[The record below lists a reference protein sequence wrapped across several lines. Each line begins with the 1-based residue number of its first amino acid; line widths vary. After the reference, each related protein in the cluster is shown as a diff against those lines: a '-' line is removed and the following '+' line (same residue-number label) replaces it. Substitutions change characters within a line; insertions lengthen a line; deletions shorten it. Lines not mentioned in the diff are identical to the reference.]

1 MSVIERLASQQ
12 GRRDE
17 QPNID
22 LAIQLAAEHDTQG
35 LAQIVDALWSKDSKM
50 RNDCIKVL
58 YEVGYRQPGLVS
70 PYVEDFVELLK
81 EKNNRLVWGGMIALS
96 TVADLEPDAVYAHLP
111 LIQRTFEAGS
121 VITRDAGVRVLAKVA
136 AHSDAYNQEIF
147 PYLLEHLRTC
157 RPKDV
162 PQHAESTLVAVG
174 AKNETEFR
182 EVLAN
187 RKSHLNATQLKRIEK
202 LEKQIA

>member
-12 GRRDE
+12 GRHDE

-96 TVADLEPDAVYAHLP
+96 TVADLEPDTVYAHLP
-111 LIQRTFEAGS
+111 LIQRTFEDGS

>member
-1 MSVIERLASQQ
+1 MSVIEHLASVQ

-22 LAIQLAAEHDTQG
+22 LAIQLAAEQDTQG
-35 LAQIVDALWSKDSKM
+35 LEQIVDALWSKDKKV
-50 RNDCIKVL
+50 RNDCVKVL
-58 YEVGYRQPGLVS
+58 YEVGYRQPKLVS
-70 PYVEDFVELLK
+70 PYAEDFVELLK

-96 TVADLEPDAVYAHLP
+96 TVADLEPDVVYAHLA

-121 VITRDAGVRVLAKVA
+121 VITRDAGVRVMAKIA
-136 AHSDAYNQEIF
+136 AHSEPYNREIF

-162 PQHAESTLVAVG
+162 PQHAESALVAVSPQN
-174 AKNETEFR
+174 AADFLQ
-182 EVLAN
+182 VLAD
-187 RKSHLNATQLKRIEK
+187 RKTHLNATQLNRIEK
-202 LEKQIA
+202 IEKQIA